1 MPQSDWGVR
10 RRAERACVTRWLLV
24 VLCLIAQR
32 APDASRGFVRLDG
45 TSPADAARSSSNLRL
60 GTAARPFAWATATGD
75 LNYDGTPD
83 HAVADRIGRQ
93 ASGFEYEL
101 QVSITGVGS
110 QSVRFDSPES
120 ALDVSLRDIDHDDDL
135 DVVVSAMFSPA
146 PARVWLNDGAGRF
159 HEADVRALPRER
171 PSAGSRADTEDAP
184 DRAGAGQV
192 PRRFAEGLEADAA
205 SCAVLVPLH
214 RVNHLGVNRTLASP
228 TSPHRSRS
236 PPSAD
241 RSSFA

>member
-1 MPQSDWGVR
+1 MRQPDRSVR
-10 RRAERACVTRWLLV
+10 RRAKHARATGWLFVL
-24 VLCLIAQR
+24 LCLVTQR
-32 APDASRGFVRLDG
+32 PPEISRALERFDA
-45 TSPADAARSSSNLRL
+45 TSPPDSTGSLSNLRL

-83 HAVADRIGRQ
+83 HAVADRLGRD
-93 ASGFEYEL
+93 ASGFAYEL

-120 ALDVSLRDIDHDDDL
+120 ALDVSLLDIDHDDDL
-135 DVVVSAMFSPA
+135 DVVVSAVFSPA

-171 PSAGSRADTEDAP
+171 PSAGSRAGTDDVP
-184 DRAGAGQV
+184 DRAGAGPV

-205 SCAVLVPLH
+205 SSAVLVPLD
-214 RVNHLGVNRTLASP
+214 RVNLLRVNRTPASP
-228 TSPHRSRS
+228 TSPRRSRS
-236 PPSAD
+236 PPSAG
-241 RSSFA
+241 RSPLA

>member
-10 RRAERACVTRWLLV
+10 RRAEHACVTRWLLV
-24 VLCLIAQR
+24 LLCLIAQR

-45 TSPADAARSSSNLRL
+45 TSPADAARSSNLRL

-83 HAVADRIGRQ
+83 HAVADRLGRD

-214 RVNHLGVNRTLASP
+214 RVNLLRVNRTLASP

-236 PPSAD
+236 PPFAD
-241 RSSFA
+241 RSSLA